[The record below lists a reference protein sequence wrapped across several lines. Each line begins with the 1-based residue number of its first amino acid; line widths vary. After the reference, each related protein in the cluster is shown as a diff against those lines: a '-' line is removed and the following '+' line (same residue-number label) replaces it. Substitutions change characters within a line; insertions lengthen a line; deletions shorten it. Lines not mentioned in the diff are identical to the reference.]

1 MCVCVCVCV
10 CVSVRKREK
19 NAKRNIRTGGKR
31 EKDCMCLGEAE
42 PQGQVVAFGPKL
54 RADTSTHH

>member
-1 MCVCVCVCV
+1 MCL

-19 NAKRNIRTGGKR
+19 NAKRNIITGGKR

-42 PQGQVVAFGPKL
+42 PLGQAVAFGPKL
-54 RADTSTHH
+54 RADLSMHH